1 MRWPGFLNLRRLEG
15 RIVALFLSLLLVV
28 QLLSF
33 GLIRNSIEGN
43 AQASIT
49 AELRNGEKL
58 LHRLLAQQAETR
70 TDAARLLAADYG
82 FLTTIATR
90 SSAQDIETIKDALLN
105 YGERIG
111 VSVAAYTDPQFQ
123 LIAATHDNAGPFV
136 QEAQRIIAAERAL
149 KAIPAAGASAPTAQ
163 PGPDRAQLVLIAGEP
178 YQVVAVPVRAP
189 QLVGWVLMG
198 FRFGPEPL
206 QDLAELS
213 SLHSLVLTRA
223 GNGDWRVA
231 LRALVQLDADPD
243 LGRISTTEPSFSMM
257 LGGEKQRAR
266 YVPLMQPRDGQDM
279 ALGAV
284 LLRSFDEAVAPY
296 RQLQLT
302 LLALTAIG
310 VAVFALGSVL
320 FARRITGPITALSR
334 SAERLGQGDYA
345 TPVRIEARDEVG
357 DLALAFETMRQG
369 IRNREE
375 QVERLAYWDTLT
387 GLPNREQFAQRLQR
401 SLDSERDTGRACAVL
416 MLDLDRFK
424 HVNDVLGHHFGDRLL
439 CGVASRLQRP
449 AVCKE
454 GFIARLGGDE
464 FAVLLDG
471 ADLEQAVEVAQ
482 RILTAFEEPLTI
494 DDNTVDLGAGIG
506 IVGCPQHGHEVQLL
520 LSRAELAMYT
530 AKQKQSGTMVYH
542 PGLDAHSQES
552 LSLLSE
558 LRRAVE
564 HNELRLYLQPKV
576 DLHTGRILG
585 AESLVRWQHPQR
597 GLVPPMLFIPFA
609 EQTGFIRTLTTW
621 IIEQSARAWRE
632 MYAHGLDLRLSINL
646 STRDLLDQDLPAKL
660 EQLIKTHD
668 MNAQV
673 LCLEITESAI
683 MDDPQRAQ
691 QTLERLHELGFKLSI
706 DDFGTGYSSLAY
718 LKRLPVHELKIDK
731 SFVMAM
737 ERDLDDA
744 KIVRSTVD
752 LAHNLGLRVVAEGI
766 ETAKAWKL
774 LDALHCDEG
783 QGYFIAKPMPEQ
795 EFVAWVQAWQAPVL
809 DDETLE
815 SAFAKLA

>member
-1 MRWPGFLNLRRLEG
+1 VALPGFLNLRRLEG
-15 RIVALFLSLLLVV
+15 RIVALFLALLLVV
-28 QLLSF
+28 QIASF
-33 GLIRNSIEGN
+33 AVIRSSIERN
-43 AQASIT
+43 ADTSIA
-49 AELRNGEKL
+49 AELKTGERVFRRL
-58 LHRLLAQQAETR
+58 LVREAEKRSDAAALLAQ
-70 TDAARLLAADYG
+70 DYG
-82 FLTTIATR
+82 FKQAVGLPLAEQGTV
-90 SSAQDIETIKDALLN
+90 ETIQDALAN
-105 YGERIG
+105 QGERIG
-111 VSVAAYTDPQFQ
+111 ATVVAYFDNNLKLVAATSKD
-123 LIAATHDNAGPFV
+123 AGRFLDLLKQKV
-136 QEAQRIIAAERAL
+136 QQPERAV
-149 KAIPAAGASAPTAQ
+149 GASAAT
-163 PGPDRAQLVLIAGEP
+163 RAGKPSQNEDVQLAMLDQQA
-178 YQVVAVPVRAP
+178 YQVVAVPVRTPAP
-189 QLVGWVLMG
+189 VGWILMG
-198 FRFGPEPL
+198 FQLDDATL
-206 QDLAELS
+206 QDLRNLSELQGVVVVRSDGQRWRALVSSLEKDASTRLAAQIPDNKSLFPAELS
-213 SLHSLVLTRA
+213 
-223 GNGDWRVA
+223 GEE
-231 LRALVQLDADPD
+231 LRGRFAPLVQQQLA
-243 LGRISTTEPSFSMM
+243 
-257 LGGEKQRAR
+257 
-266 YVPLMQPRDGQDM
+266 V
-279 ALGAV
+279 V
-284 LLRSFDEAVAPY
+284 LLRSFDDAVAPY
-296 RQLQLT
+296 RALQWT
-302 LLALTAIG
+302 LLGLTVIG
-310 VAVFALGSVL
+310 VLAFSFFSVL
-320 FARRITGPITALSR
+320 LARRISGPIKQLSAA
-334 SAERLGQGDYA
+334 AERLGAGDYT
-345 TPVRIEARDEVG
+345 TPVLRTSKDEVG
-357 DLALAFETMRQG
+357 DLAEAFETMRQG
-369 IRNREE
+369 IRAREA

-387 GLPNREQFAQRLQR
+387 GLPNREQFGRYLQERLHR
-401 SLDSERDTGRACAVL
+401 TEDAGPPFAIL

-439 CGVASRLQRP
+439 CGVAARLQQP
-449 AVCKE
+449 AVCGN

-464 FAVLLDG
+464 FAVLLEG
-471 ADLEQAVEVAQ
+471 HDLERAVAVAQ

-506 IVGCPQHGHEVQLL
+506 VVGCPQHGHEVQLL

-737 ERDLDDA
+737 ESDLDDA
-744 KIVRSTVD
+744 KIVRSTID

-795 EFVAWVQAWQAPVL
+795 EFVAWVKAWEAPAL
-809 DDETLE
+809 EDETLE
-815 SAFAKLA
+815 SEFAKLA

>member
-136 QEAQRIIAAERAL
+136 QEAQRIVAIEAAL
-149 KAIPAAGASAPTAQ
+149 KARPAVGASAPAPNQ
-163 PGPDRAQLVLIAGEP
+163 GMAKAHLVLIAGEP
-178 YQVVAVPVRAP
+178 YQVVAAPVRAP

-198 FRFGPEPL
+198 FRLGAEPL

-223 GNGDWRVA
+223 GNGEWRVA
-231 LRALVQLDADPD
+231 LRALAQLDADPD

-266 YVPLMQPRDGQDM
+266 YVQLAQPREGQGI

-302 LLALTAIG
+302 LLGLTAIG

-401 SLDSERDTGRACAVL
+401 SLDIERDTGRACAVL

-795 EFVAWVQAWQAPVL
+795 EFVAWVQAWQAPAL
-809 DDETLE
+809 EDETLE
-815 SAFAKLA
+815 SAFARLA